1 MDEDLFEADADLDLW
16 KNRNY
21 SVLPVML
28 SKMPEFCRIVKIEP
42 RNIDFIIKK

>member
-1 MDEDLFEADADLDLW
+1 MGEELFEANADLDMW
-16 KNRNY
+16 RKYNY

-28 SKMPEFCRIVKIEP
+28 TKLPEFCKIVKIEP